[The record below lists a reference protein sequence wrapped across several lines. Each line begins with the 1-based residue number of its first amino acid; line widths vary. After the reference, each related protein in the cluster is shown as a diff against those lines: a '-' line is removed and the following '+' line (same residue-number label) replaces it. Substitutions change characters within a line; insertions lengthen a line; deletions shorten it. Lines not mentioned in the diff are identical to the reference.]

1 MKKQKAYATLAAAM
15 LITSLIA
22 TGCGNNDLDSTKDE
36 KTTVMTVSGIDVPME
51 IYRYAALN
59 LKTNYEFGKSSDIWL
74 GEDGQELLCKFNDEV
89 KTTIVNLYTTL
100 AMCKDYGISTDDEYI
115 ENSTNIT
122 MENIYEEYD
131 NDYDAYLADISEYHM
146 NDSVYRFIVKNELLS
161 DELFSAMIEKGE
173 ITKDDSEIKAAVYGD
188 EFIRVKQVLISSDN
202 GKTDGKNYS
211 RAQEILSL
219 AEKGQ
224 DFDELIKE
232 FGEDLFMFNNSDGY
246 YMTRG
251 TYHRD
256 FEDAAFSLDIGEI
269 SGIVKTD
276 AGYSIIKRYEKD
288 EKYLE
293 KHFDDLKKAY
303 QTSLYNL
310 KLEAYRDTL
319 TVTETEKL
327 SDYSI
332 FSMKAE
338 H

>member
-1 MKKQKAYATLAAAM
+1 MKKQKIYATLAAAM
-15 LITSLIA
+15 LITSYA

-36 KTTVMTVSGIDVPME
+36 LTTVMTVSGIDVPME
-51 IYRYAALN
+51 IYRYVALN
-59 LKTNYEFGKSSDIWL
+59 LKTTYESGKNSDIWL
-74 GEDGQELLCKFNDEV
+74 GKDGQELLNKFNDEV
-89 KTTIVNLYTTL
+89 KSTIINLYTTI
-100 AMCKDYGISTDDEYI
+100 AICKDYGISTDDEYI
-115 ENSTNIT
+115 VNSTNIT

-131 NDYDAYLADISEYHM
+131 NDYDAYLADISEYNM
-146 NDSVYRFIVKNELLS
+146 NDSVYRFIVKNEILS
-161 DELFSAMIEKGE
+161 DELFNVMLENGD
-173 ITKDDSEIKAAVYGD
+173 ITNDDSEIESAVYG
-188 EFIRVKQVLISSDN
+188 EKFIRVKQILISADN
-202 GKTDGKNYS
+202 GKTDGENY
-211 RAQEILSL
+211 AHAEEILSL
-219 AEKGQ
+219 AKKGQ

-232 FGEDLFMFNNSDGY
+232 FGEDLFMFNNDDGY

-256 FEDAAFSLDIGEI
+256 FEDAAFSLDVGKI

-276 AGYSIIKRYEKD
+276 AGYSIIKRCEKD

-293 KHFDDLKKAY
+293 THFDDLKKAY

-319 TVTETEKL
+319 TITETENL

-332 FSMKAE
+332 FNMKAE